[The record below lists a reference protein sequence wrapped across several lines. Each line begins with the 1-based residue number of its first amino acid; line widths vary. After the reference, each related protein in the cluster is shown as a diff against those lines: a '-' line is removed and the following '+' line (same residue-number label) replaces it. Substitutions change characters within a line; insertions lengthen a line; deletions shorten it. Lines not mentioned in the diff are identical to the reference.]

1 VCDVFAVVLVTSH
14 PLQRRKHLRLDEL
27 NRLTPLRQRF
37 KPFRIGRGMVAV
49 GYEFLIVV
57 ILLILSIG
65 LQLEARYSGIKYLD
79 DYDQQL
85 EEMKN
90 SLNVVAQVLHK
101 LPELVP
107 QFKIETN
114 PLSQIL
120 EFFQSRAQQQEGLQG
135 AEQLRD
141 EQGQYSDGTKEEQ
154 EIT

>member
-1 VCDVFAVVLVTSH
+1 
-14 PLQRRKHLRLDEL
+14 
-27 NRLTPLRQRF
+27 
-37 KPFRIGRGMVAV
+37 MVAV
-49 GYEFLIVV
+49 GFEFTLLV
-57 ILLILSIG
+57 ILLILGIG
-65 LQLEARYSGIKYLD
+65 LQLEARYSAKFHLE
-79 DYDQQL
+79 DYDEQL

-90 SLNVVAQVLHK
+90 SLNIVAQVLHK

-120 EFFQSRAQQQEGLQG
+120 EFFQSRAQQQEPSLG

-141 EQGQYSDGTKEEQ
+141 DTGQYSDGTTQDQ

>member
-1 VCDVFAVVLVTSH
+1 
-14 PLQRRKHLRLDEL
+14 
-27 NRLTPLRQRF
+27 
-37 KPFRIGRGMVAV
+37 MVAV
-49 GYEFLIVV
+49 GIEMVILVV
-57 ILLILSIG
+57 LLILSIG
-65 LQLEARYSGIKYLD
+65 LQLEARYSAKFHLE

-90 SLNVVAQVLHK
+90 SLNIVAQVLHK

-120 EFFQSRAQQQEGLQG
+120 EFFQNRAQAEQGSLG

-141 EQGQYSDGTKEEQ
+141 DTGQYSDGTTQEQ

>member
-1 VCDVFAVVLVTSH
+1 MSS
-14 PLQRRKHLRLDEL
+14 RL
-27 NRLTPLRQRF
+27 NTNQN
-37 KPFRIGRGMVAV
+37 KPFRVGLSLGWVGM
-49 GYEFLIVV
+49 ELVV
-57 ILLILSIG
+57 IIILLILSIG
-65 LQLEARYSGIKYLD
+65 LQLEARYSAKFHLE
-79 DYDQQL
+79 DYDDQL

-120 EFFQSRAQQQEGLQG
+120 EFFQQRAQGEQGSLG

-141 EQGQYSDGTKEEQ
+141 DQGQYSDGTTQEQ

>member
-1 VCDVFAVVLVTSH
+1 
-14 PLQRRKHLRLDEL
+14 
-27 NRLTPLRQRF
+27 
-37 KPFRIGRGMVAV
+37 MVGV
-49 GYEFLIVV
+49 GLEVVV
-57 ILLILSIG
+57 IVALLILSIG
-65 LQLEARYSGIKYLD
+65 LQLEARFSGMKYLN
-79 DYDQQL
+79 DYDDAL
-85 EEMKN
+85 DEMKN

-120 EFFQSRAQQQEGLQG
+120 EFFQQRAQGEQGSLG

-141 EQGQYSDGTKEEQ
+141 DTGQYSDGTTQEQ